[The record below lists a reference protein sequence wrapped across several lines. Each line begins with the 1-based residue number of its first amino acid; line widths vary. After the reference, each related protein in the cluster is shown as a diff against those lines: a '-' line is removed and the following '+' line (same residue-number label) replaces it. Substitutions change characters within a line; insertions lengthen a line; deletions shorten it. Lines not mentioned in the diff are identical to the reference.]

1 MVEVEVHKSQEGG
14 ERTDEPGLNQVHS
27 VVRAHWDN
35 LGLDDDLDLEH
46 QVVGSQY
53 H

>member
-1 MVEVEVHKSQEGG
+1 MVGVEVHKSWAGG
-14 ERTDEPGLNQVHS
+14 VRTDEPGLNQAHS

-46 QVVGSQY
+46 QTVGSQY